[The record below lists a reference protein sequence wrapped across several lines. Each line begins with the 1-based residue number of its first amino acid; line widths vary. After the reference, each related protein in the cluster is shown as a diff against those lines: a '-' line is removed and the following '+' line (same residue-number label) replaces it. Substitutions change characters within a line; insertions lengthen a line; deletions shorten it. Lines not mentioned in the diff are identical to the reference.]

1 MEKIIK
7 YIRDRGG
14 FAKMSELR
22 SASFQTRDIAK
33 LVQQGKIEKVKA
45 GLYKL
50 PDITTSVNINAS
62 LVEISHAVPNG
73 VIALASA
80 LAHYE
85 LTTFVPPEIYVAI
98 SMSDK
103 PPKIEY
109 PPVRFFYYP
118 EQFFRAGIDV
128 IKTSAGTVRMYNRE
142 KTICDMFRYR
152 DKLGENLAL
161 EALKNYLRRKD
172 SNIKRL
178 SEYAVI
184 CRVKTIVLPY
194 IKAMIT

>member
-1 MEKIIK
+1 MDKIIT
-7 YIRDRGG
+7 YIRGKGG
-14 FAKMSELR
+14 FARMSELR
-22 SASFQTRDIAK
+22 AATFQTRDIAK
-33 LVQQGKIEKVKA
+33 LVQEGRIEKVKA

-50 PDITTSVNINAS
+50 PEINASVNINAS
-62 LVEISHAVPNG
+62 YIEVSHAVPNG

-98 SMSDK
+98 SMADK

-118 EQFFRAGIDV
+118 KQFFHAGIET
-128 IKTSAGTVRMYNRE
+128 IKTPAGAVRMYNRE
-142 KTICDMFRYR
+142 KSICDMFRYR

-172 SNIKRL
+172 SNIKKL

-184 CRVKTIVLPY
+184 CRVKTIMFPY
-194 IKAMIT
+194 IKAIVT

>member
-1 MEKIIK
+1 MDKIIK
-7 YIRDRGG
+7 YISGKGG
-14 FAKMSELR
+14 FARMSELR
-22 SASFQTRDIAK
+22 AASFQTRDIAK
-33 LVQQGKIEKVKA
+33 LVQEGKLEKVKA

-50 PDITTSVNINAS
+50 PEINISENISAS
-62 LVEISHAVPNG
+62 LVEVSHVVPNG
-73 VIALASA
+73 VIALVSA

-98 SMSDK
+98 SMSAK

-118 EQFFRAGIDV
+118 ERFFRSGIDL
-128 IKTSAGTVRMYNRE
+128 IKTSAGTVRIYNPE

-172 SNIKRL
+172 SNIKKL

-184 CRVKTIVLPY
+184 CRVKTIVSPY
-194 IKAMIT
+194 IKAIVA